1 MVQYVP
7 QCIQGFIKQVKKT
20 KIPILLEQQ
29 TKYEALTFVLMH
41 PQRTWRQFAAKW
53 ADGTV
58 NTSVYSKIYKV
69 HMHSYEALVSAVTH
83 PHCKVPLYYQLLQ
96 LQGFIK
102 QDCTSKRI
110 PKLGFYQI
118 SNTSMKHLMYPQ
130 MVQQLPNMAG

>member
-41 PQRTWRQFAAKW
+41 PQRTWRQFAANW

-69 HMHSYEALVSAVTH
+69 HMHSYEALMSAVTH
-83 PHCKVPLYYQLLQ
+83 PH
-96 LQGFIK
+96 
-102 QDCTSKRI
+102 
-110 PKLGFYQI
+110 
-118 SNTSMKHLMYPQ
+118 
-130 MVQQLPNMAG
+130 